1 MRVLFI
7 NTQDIK
13 GGAAIVVERLR
24 TVLERNYQIET
35 SLMVGN
41 KLSARLDI
49 QVTRTHGQQ
58 TIEKAIHK
66 ISNVMGMQYQYFPFS
81 SKAILQ
87 YVQEYKPDVVSIH
100 NTHGGYFETR
110 LVEIISQFAPVV
122 WTLHDMWS
130 FTGNAAHTF
139 GDESWKNLQNSEH
152 LTTYY
157 PAIGLNMGPWLLR
170 QKKDIYGRANLSIV
184 TPSRWLQDLATQ
196 SPVFQGKRVEHINN
210 GVDLDVFSPDKRDGV
225 RASLGIDE
233 HSPVIMFSAEN
244 LAQGIWKGGADL
256 LEVLRIIDEGAT
268 QPIHLLMIGE
278 GVPGNYSQF
287 KNLKARFTGYISDAS
302 SMANYLAASDVF
314 LYPTK
319 ADNLPNVLV
328 EAIACGTP
336 CVTFNVGGCSEIIRN
351 EYNGIVVD
359 PGDFIGMARATLSL
373 LTDPATVQMRNHAR
387 EWAVEN
393 FSISQMGAA
402 YHHVFEARI
411 NNA

>member
-24 TVLERNYQIET
+24 VVLERNYQVET

-41 KLSARLDI
+41 KLSERLDI
-49 QVTRTHGQQ
+49 QVTRTHGQH

-66 ISNVMGMQYQYFPFS
+66 ISNAMGMQYQYFPFS

-87 YVQEYKPDVVSIH
+87 YVQEYNPDLISIH

-110 LVEIISQFAPVV
+110 LVETISQFAPVV

-130 FTGNAAHTF
+130 FTGNSAHTF

-170 QKKDIYGRANLSIV
+170 QKKEIYGRANLSIV
-184 TPSRWLQDLATQ
+184 TPSRWLQDLAIQ
-196 SPVFQGKRVEHINN
+196 SPVFHGKRVEHINN
-210 GVDLDVFSPDKRDGV
+210 GVDLDVFSPDKREGV
-225 RASLGIDE
+225 RAWLDIDE

-268 QPIHLLMIGE
+268 QTIHLLMIGE

-287 KNLKARFTGYISDAS
+287 KNLKPLFTGYISEPS

-351 EYNGIVVD
+351 GYNGIVVE

-373 LTDPATVQMRNHAR
+373 LADPTRVQMRNHAR
-387 EWAVEN
+387 ERAFED

-402 YHHVFEARI
+402 YYHVFKARI